1 MDVKDKTDVTA
12 ASSKN
17 LKADAI
23 TFDEKSF
30 IADFLT
36 ALIHFIRGI

>member
-1 MDVKDKTDVTA
+1 MDVKDKTEVTA

-23 TFDEKSF
+23 TVVEKRF
-30 IADFLT
+30 IVNF
-36 ALIHFIRGI
+36 